1 MLLTKSPLLHSSLNL
16 YLSFYLYRCIQL
28 TYIQLSLASCSLYIS
43 LSPYPDHKISSP
55 LSLTLYL
62 YFSLYMWVS
71 ISECFSLCLC
81 GFIYIYLS
89 LFLTILFLKSFFKS
103 VPLYQEQVPFSRSRI
118 LFYDYDCF
126 TFFAIKGSLASDE
139 AAEQEKG
146 REFKT
151 FLLKANERLSRGRKW
166 SGFGENHFFVLNW
179 DIRLAW

>member
-89 LFLTILFLKSFFKS
+89 LFLTILVSQNFTFLFVFACYWNLSLNLFRSIRNKFHSH
-103 VPLYQEQVPFSRSRI
+103 VPESCFTITIVLHFSR
-118 LFYDYDCF
+118 
-126 TFFAIKGSLASDE
+126 
-139 AAEQEKG
+139 
-146 REFKT
+146 
-151 FLLKANERLSRGRKW
+151 LKVR
-166 SGFGENHFFVLNW
+166 
-179 DIRLAW
+179 